1 MAKDNS
7 SFDIVAEADL
17 QEVDNAVNQT
27 KKELSQRYDFKGS
40 KASIEYNRAEKKV
53 TLVGDD
59 DWKLRALKDMFATR
73 LAKRGVSIKLLV
85 FKEQQE
91 VFGGCVQQ
99 VADLISGIPQDRAK
113 ELTKIIK
120 NLNLKVQVQIEGEKV
135 RVISP
140 KKDDLQLV
148 IAHLRK
154 IDFPIAL
161 TFCNYR

>member
-1 MAKDNS
+1 MAKENS

-40 KASIEYNRAEKKV
+40 KASIEYNRAEKKI

-59 DWKLRALKDMFATR
+59 DYKLRALKDILATR
-73 LAKRGVSIKLLV
+73 LAKRGVSIKLLI
-85 FKEQQE
+85 FKEPE
-91 VFGGCVQQ
+91 EILGGCFQQ
-99 VADLISGIPQDRAK
+99 MVDLISGIPQEKAK

-120 NLNLKVQVQIEGEKV
+120 KLGLKVQVQIEGEKI
-135 RVISP
+135 RVFSP
-140 KKDDLQLV
+140 KKDNLQIV

-154 IDFPIAL
+154 INFPIAL